1 MKYIF
6 FLLTRNFIILFIK
19 FDPYKQG
26 MGKKTNSKSN
36 ALALQVDK
44 KGNIKYDAIVKQGH
58 YEGRLP
64 WRHYY

>member
-1 MKYIF
+1 
-6 FLLTRNFIILFIK
+6 
-19 FDPYKQG
+19 

-64 WRHYY
+64 WLQYYYDVTWHLLR